1 MSDREKTIEQRR
13 LAERRDVPLQV
24 LLTPAEFQRLIAYA
38 GRGNVARLI
47 RSRIADVICA
57 GADGAGDEG

>member
-24 LLTPAEFQRLIAYA
+24 LLTPAEFQRLMTYA
-38 GRGNVARLI
+38 GR
-47 RSRIADVICA
+47 SRR
-57 GADGAGDEG
+57 